1 MIKLLAKILIKNSK
15 DISSERV
22 RRAYGVLCGAV
33 GIFFNILLFTGK
45 FIAGSLSGSIAIT
58 SDAFNNLSDAGSS
71 SVTLLGFRLAGQ
83 KPDLQHPFGHGRL
96 EYISGLIVSMVIV
109 VMGFELLVSSVKK
122 LITPQIPEFSLLA
135 VGVLAASIC
144 IKMYMAFYYHS
155 YSKKLISPTLF
166 AAMIDSLSDCVATSV
181 VLITTLLTRFT
192 GVNLDG
198 IGGLLVAG
206 FILYSGVRAIIE
218 TVNPLLGGPP
228 SRELVKHITDVVLSH
243 EQVTGIHDL
252 IVHDY
257 GPGRCM
263 ISLHAEV
270 PEDGDL
276 LALHDVVDN
285 IEHDLRNELGCFAV
299 IHMDPISKDNEN
311 VNQLREQ
318 VEEKLKTLGDGITTH
333 DFRTVRGP
341 THTNVIF
348 DAVIPYQV
356 KITAKEAREKIAVL
370 IKSIDK
376 NLNAVVDIDRP
387 YEADEKTNEAKG

>member
-1 MIKLLAKILIKNSK
+1 
-15 DISSERV
+15 
-22 RRAYGVLCGAV
+22 
-33 GIFFNILLFTGK
+33 
-45 FIAGSLSGSIAIT
+45 
-58 SDAFNNLSDAGSS
+58 
-71 SVTLLGFRLAGQ
+71 
-83 KPDLQHPFGHGRL
+83 
-96 EYISGLIVSMVIV
+96 
-109 VMGFELLVSSVKK
+109 
-122 LITPQIPEFSLLA
+122 
-135 VGVLAASIC
+135 
-144 IKMYMAFYYHS
+144 MALYYRS
-155 YSKKLISPTLF
+155 YSKKLGSPTLF

-181 VLITTLLTRFT
+181 VLITTLLTKFV
-192 GVNLDG
+192 GINLDG
-198 IGGLLVAG
+198 VGGMFVAG
-206 FILYSGVRAIIE
+206 FILYTGVRAMIE

-228 SRELVKHITDVVLSH
+228 SRELVGHITDIVLSH
-243 EQVTGIHDL
+243 DQVTGIHDL

-285 IEHDLRNELGCFAV
+285 IEHDLRDELGCLAV

-311 VNQLREQ
+311 VNQLKER
-318 VEEKLKTLGDGITTH
+318 VEGKLKTLGDGITTH
-333 DFRTVRGP
+333 DFRIVRGP

-387 YEADEKTNEAKG
+387 YEADENSDDAKG

>member
-1 MIKLLAKILIKNSK
+1 MIKLLAKIFIKDSQ
-15 DISSERV
+15 DTSSERV
-22 RRAYGVLCGAV
+22 RRSYGVLCGAV
-33 GIFFNILLFTGK
+33 GIFFNILLFAGK
-45 FIAGSLSGSIAIT
+45 FIAGSISGSIAIT

-71 SVTLLGFRLAGQ
+71 GVTLLGFRLAGQ
-83 KPDLQHPFGHGRL
+83 KPDHQHPFGHGRF

-109 VMGFELLVSSVKK
+109 VMGFELLMSSVKK
-122 LITPQIPEFSLLA
+122 LITPETPEFSLLA
-135 VGVLAASIC
+135 VGVLIISIC
-144 IKMYMAFYYHS
+144 VKMYMAFYYRS
-155 YSKKLISPTLF
+155 YSKKLNSSTLF
-166 AAMIDSLSDCVATSV
+166 AAMIDSLSDCIATSV
-181 VLITTLLTRFT
+181 VLITTLLTKFID
-192 GVNLDG
+192 VNLDG
-198 IGGLLVAG
+198 IGGILVAG

-243 EQVTGIHDL
+243 QQVTGLHDL

-270 PEDGDL
+270 PEEGDL

-299 IHMDPISKDNEN
+299 IHMDPISQDNEN
-311 VNQLREQ
+311 VTRLREQ
-318 VEEKLKTLGDGITTH
+318 VEEKLKIMGEGITTH
-333 DFRTVRGP
+333 DFRIVRGP

-348 DAVIPYQV
+348 DAVIPYEL
-356 KITAKEAREKIAVL
+356 KINAKEAREKVTALV
-370 IKSIDK
+370 KTIDK

-387 YEADEKTNEAKG
+387 YACEESSEIR

>member
-1 MIKLLAKILIKNSK
+1 MIKLLAKIFIKDSN
-15 DISSERV
+15 DTSSERV

-33 GIFFNILLFTGK
+33 GIFFNILLFAGK
-45 FIAGSLSGSIAIT
+45 FIAGTLSGSIAIT

-71 SVTLLGFRLAGQ
+71 GVTLLGFRLAGQ
-83 KPDLQHPFGHGRL
+83 KPDLHHPFGHGRL

-109 VMGFELLVSSVKK
+109 VMGFELLLSSVKK
-122 LITPQIPEFSLLA
+122 LITPEPPEFSLLA
-135 VGVLAASIC
+135 VGVLVVSIC
-144 IKMYMAFYYHS
+144 VKMYMAFYYRS
-155 YSKKLISPTLF
+155 YSKKLGSPTLF

-181 VLITTLLTRFT
+181 VLITTLLTKFT

-198 IGGLLVAG
+198 IGGILVAG

-228 SRELVKHITDVVLSH
+228 SRELVRHITDLVLSH

-276 LALHDVVDN
+276 LILHDLVDN
-285 IEHDLRNELGCFAV
+285 IEHDLRDELGCFAV
-299 IHMDPISKDNEN
+299 IHMDPTSCDNEN
-311 VNQLREQ
+311 VKKLRERI
-318 VEEKLKTLGDGITTH
+318 EEKLETLGEGITTH
-333 DFRTVRGP
+333 DFRIVRGP

-348 DAVIPYQV
+348 DAVIPFDV
-356 KITAKEAREKIAVL
+356 KITAKEAHEKITVL
-370 IKSIDK
+370 VRSIDK

-387 YEADEKTNEAKG
+387 FAYETAEKSK